1 MESIAKKMTQV
12 MHDCR
17 NAPMTGRHHHN
28 YGYHTREDA
37 FIVRAK
43 LVEYGI
49 ATTTRAEIL
58 DIAVNTVNV
67 RVEVDFICTETGQV
81 ITASAVGQG
90 QDKQDQ
96 AASKAQ
102 TNAIKNLFLNTFLL
116 GKEEHGGYPAT
127 APAPTPAIDTDD
139 HKAACTELENV
150 LTANAGIPP
159 QDALI
164 YMKKHVTTAYG
175 FDSLEEVYPD
185 KIRAFAEKMNN
196 SLTNNHD
203 AVIEKVTSTIQKLKE
218 QQ

>member
-12 MHDCR
+12 MEACKS
-17 NAPMTGRHHHN
+17 APMTGTHHHN

-37 FIVRAK
+37 FVVRAK

-49 ATTTRAEIL
+49 ATTTRATIL
-58 DIAVNTVNV
+58 DNTGNVINV
-67 RVEVDFICTETGQV
+67 RVEVDFICTDTGQT

-116 GKEEHGGYPAT
+116 GKEEHSGYPDKKPEPVT
-127 APAPTPAIDTDD
+127 IDPDE
-139 HKAACTELENV
+139 HKQACAQLENV

-159 QDALI
+159 QDAAM
-164 YMKKHVTTAYG
+164 YMQKHVPGAYG
-175 FDSLEEVYPD
+175 FETLAEVYPD

-196 SLTNNHD
+196 SLTSNHD
-203 AVIEKVTSTIQKLKE
+203 AVIGAINERLTALKK
-218 QQ
+218 